1 MNYHRK
7 QRLLIDFLI
16 AIKKNAILPTCG
28 LLCVYLRVKV
38 ANGHLDTL
46 IIIHEP

>member
-16 AIKKNAILPTCG
+16 AKTKNDILPTRG
-28 LLCVYLRVKV
+28 LLCVSLRVNI
-38 ANGHLDTL
+38 ANEHLDTL